1 MTNVLSVCFRAEEI
15 NMCVRARASTR
26 CLTVVDY
33 ISSFLCSFSTWFHAM
48 NWCRRCSS
56 SGRPP
61 SLLQTTRPWGVSPG
75 KRTRICSCIISV
87 CASFSYSHWRA
98 QVYCIKGQAL
108 SSLKSQRGRP
118 LSTLFEQRSLGSLCC
133 WPPPWLMRVR
143 KPRDTDW
150 GCTSSTYVINT
161 LRRGNSVLTGFQTA
175 PPTQIDDNRVERL
188 KS

>member
-33 ISSFLCSFSTWFHAM
+33 ICSFLCSFSTWFHAM

-61 SLLQTTRPWGVSPG
+61 FLLQTTRPWGVSPG

-108 SSLKSQRGRP
+108 SSLKSRRGRP
-118 LSTLFEQRSLGSLCC
+118 LSTLFEQRSLGSLSVLLATTLTDEGEKTERH
-133 WPPPWLMRVR
+133 WLGLYQQHLRNQYSTTR
-143 KPRDTDW
+143 ELGSNWFSD
-150 GCTSSTYVINT
+150 CTSHPNW
-161 LRRGNSVLTGFQTA
+161 R
-175 PPTQIDDNRVERL
+175 
-188 KS
+188 